1 MCPDPKLISIYI
13 DGELPSPWKEK
24 MTSHLAE
31 CPICREKLESFKSV
45 QVLFAKNTHQER
57 TFVER
62 SSKEHSSEYVHTEQE
77 FMEAAKEK
85 VWKKLQLTKRP
96 VQRLRNYNVWQR
108 KVSIPWPMAAA
119 AAILLIFGTALWI
132 GRGSSNNNSGYANL
146 PVLPERSGF
155 AINVEESIPNVIT
168 ASDLNSVIQSL
179 GGDRTEIIILQLPES
194 SNFFSSGEPAM
205 IRAADFV
212 RR

>member
-62 SSKEHSSEYVHTEQE
+62 SSEERSSEYVHTEQQ

-85 VWKKLQLTKRP
+85 VWKKLQLTRRP
-96 VQRLRNYNVWQR
+96 RLQNYNVWQR

-146 PVLPERSGF
+146 PVIPSSERSGF
-155 AINVEESIPNVIT
+155 AINVEESIPNVIS
-168 ASDLNSVIQSL
+168 AGDFNSLIQSL

-205 IRAADFV
+205 IKAADYV